1 MKGKAI
7 PLQAD
12 SPGWLAGTEHCHHVK
27 ITFQPMLQTW
37 TGFRTVKL
45 PGLEV
50 ELGNQ
55 KWSLVAKRGAWKL
68 ETTNM
73 PLRGNA

>member
-1 MKGKAI
+1 MRGKAI

-27 ITFQPMLQTW
+27 VTFQPMLHTW

-45 PGLEV
+45 PGPEV
-50 ELGNQ
+50 ELGSQ
-55 KWSLVAKRGAWKL
+55 KGSLEA
-68 ETTNM
+68 
-73 PLRGNA
+73 